1 MEEQTGLVLEGG
13 GMRGI
18 FTAGVLD
25 YFMDKGIYF
34 SYTIGVSA
42 GATNGLSYA
51 SRQRGRARYS
61 NIDLM
66 SQYDYIGLKP
76 LLKQRNIMDF
86 NLLFNIYPEKIYPF
100 DYETYFKSNER
111 FVMVTSN
118 CLTGEPVYFEEK
130 QNKERLLDIC
140 RATCS
145 LPVFCPVAYV
155 DGVPM
160 VDGGVCD
167 ALPIRKSIADG
178 NIRNVIVLTRNKGYR
193 KPDKQRKLP
202 GFIYRKY
209 PELRRQLMLRYERY
223 NETIEYI
230 EQLEAEG
237 KALVIRPVEKIVVDR
252 MERNV
257 QKLTDFYNQG
267 YACARA
273 AFKRELINE

>member
-13 GMRGI
+13 GMRGV

-34 SYTIGVSA
+34 PYTIGVSA

-51 SRQRGRARYS
+51 SCQRGRARYS

-86 NLLFNIYPEKIYPF
+86 NLLFDIYPEKIYPF
-100 DYETYFKSNER
+100 DYDTYFKSPNR

-118 CLTGEPVYFEEK
+118 CLTGEAVYFEEK
-130 QNKERLLDIC
+130 KNKERLLDIC
-140 RATCS
+140 KATCS

-155 DGVPM
+155 DGIPM

-178 NIRNVIVLTRNKGYR
+178 NLNNVIVLTRNKGYR
-193 KPDKQRKLP
+193 KTVKHRSLP

-209 PELRRQLMLRYERY
+209 PELRRQLTLRHERY

-230 EQLEAEG
+230 EQLEAQG
-237 KALVIRPVEKIVVDR
+237 KALVIRPMEKIVVDR
-252 MERNV
+252 MERDV

-267 YACARA
+267 YACAQK
-273 AFKRELINE
+273 AFEKEKV